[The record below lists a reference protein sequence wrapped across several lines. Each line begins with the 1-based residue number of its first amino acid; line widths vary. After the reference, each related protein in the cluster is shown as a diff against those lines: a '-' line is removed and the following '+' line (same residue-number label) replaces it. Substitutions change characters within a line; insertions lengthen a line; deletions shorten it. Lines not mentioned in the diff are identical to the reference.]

1 MRTWIG
7 RWVAVGQLVLVGL
20 SSACGSTGHATTAA
34 ADTAGYGDALAASD
48 GVASDTQTGPD
59 APQTSDTTTT
69 DAAAGD
75 KTTPWGPISGA
86 CGNLAGEWTSSKP
99 SFLVNTWKF
108 NNPGPFDPKP
118 LRSGAQARYSG
129 PNAGGS
135 SKCSEVMSMQ
145 LLYECEGAT
154 TLKTEVEIQY
164 SQAGAITDWLA
175 LVAGHKIGVSVTRA
189 YKGPTIQT
197 YTESDAT
204 ALLTKKL
211 TGVLESTANV
221 AAADKWQKQVVHIW
235 TLHADWVP
243 VLQAAW
249 QKLDDATKSDTI
261 VLVTVEAGST
271 DVTADTC
278 Q

>member
-7 RWVAVGQLVLVGL
+7 QWMLLGQVLLL
-20 SSACGSTGHATTAA
+20 SLGSACGSNTTATSA
-34 ADTAGYGDALAASD
+34 AVGDGAGSDAGSSASDAASADLSQNSDIGAEDTA
-48 GVASDTQTGPD
+48 
-59 APQTSDTTTT
+59 
-69 DAAAGD
+69 AGS
-75 KTTPWGPISGA
+75 KATPWGPISGA
-86 CGNLAGEWTSSKP
+86 CGVLAAQWTSAKP
-99 SFLVNTWKF
+99 SFYVNTWNF
-108 NNPGPFDPKP
+108 NSPGPFDPKP

-175 LVAGHKIGVSVTRA
+175 TVSGHKIGVSVTRA

-204 ALLTKKL
+204 ALLKKKL
-211 TGVLESTANV
+211 GGVLESTANV
-221 AAADKWQKQVVHIW
+221 VPADKWQKQVVHIW
-235 TLHADWVP
+235 TLHPDWVP
-243 VLQAAW
+243 VLQDAW
-249 QKLDDATKSDTI
+249 QKLDTATKADTI